1 MPISL
6 NRNQFVA
13 KKLGVLNGETVLDI
27 GCRDMI
33 FKKYLQG
40 NFKYTGLDFQ
50 KNDSQVN
57 SNFINCN
64 LENGLPDDLEK
75 HDIINALDVLE
86 HLENIHYV
94 FKELFKHSNKKIVI
108 ALPNIGYYRF
118 RFSFLF
124 KAIISK
130 KYTFNENITEDRHRW
145 MPNYVSIQKFIEKNL
160 DHNWEY
166 KKHNYIFERRRN
178 FIFFHLEKILS
189 YLLPGLFVYEV
200 IYFFNKKK

>member
-1 MPISL
+1 MPFSL
-6 NRNQFVA
+6 NRNQFVG
-13 KKLGVLNGETVLDI
+13 KKLGTLNGETILDI

-33 FKKYLQG
+33 FKKSLQG
-40 NFKYTGLDFQ
+40 DFKYTGLDFQ
-50 KNDSQVN
+50 KNDSQIN
-57 SNFINCN
+57 SSFINCN
-64 LENGLPDDLEK
+64 LESGLPNNLEK
-75 HDIINALDVLE
+75 YDIINALDVLE

-124 KAIISK
+124 KGIISK
-130 KYTFNENITEDRHRW
+130 KYSFNENITEDRHRW
-145 MPNYVSIQKFIEKNL
+145 VPNYFSIQKFIKKNL
-160 DHNWEY
+160 DNNWEY
-166 KKHNYIFERRRN
+166 KKYNFIFERRRN
-178 FIFFHLEKILS
+178 FIFFYIEKALS